1 MTMTEI
7 QNAGITTVPRPAVP
21 IGQAMGQAVGQAEA
35 ALSRLLAEVL
45 AETGTTRETYLAL
58 QLMALLGDRATRG
71 GYARDLSDVLNI
83 DLWAAGQLTDTL
95 VSAGLLVWGEG
106 EDETVGL
113 TPAGAVLR
121 GKLQNSVRAV
131 NAPLWE
137 SLDAVALDTTIRTL
151 KEITARARELRS
163 AGNDRQQNDRQ
174 QSDRQQSED
183 S

>member
-7 QNAGITTVPRPAVP
+7 QNAGITTAPRPAVP
-21 IGQAMGQAVGQAEA
+21 VGQAMGQAVGQAEA

-71 GYARDLSDVLNI
+71 DYARDLSDALNL
-83 DLWAAGQLTDTL
+83 DLWAAGQLADTL
-95 VSAGLLVWGEG
+95 VSAGLLAYGEG
-106 EDETVGL
+106 GDEMVRM
-113 TPAGAVLR
+113 TPAGVGLR

-137 SLDAVALDTTIRTL
+137 SLDPVALDTTIRTL
-151 KEITARARELRS
+151 KEITARAGALRS
-163 AGNDRQQNDRQ
+163 VG
-174 QSDRQQSED
+174 SDRQQSED
-183 S
+183 YTRTARW